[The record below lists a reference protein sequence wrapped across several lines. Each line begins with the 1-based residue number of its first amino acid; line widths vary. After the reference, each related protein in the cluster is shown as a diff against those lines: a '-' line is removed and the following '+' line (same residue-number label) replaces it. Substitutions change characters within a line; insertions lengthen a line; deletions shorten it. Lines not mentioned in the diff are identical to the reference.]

1 MRLGDANFFPSTP
14 NHLETGAKENLQ
26 KHLLELEMTLLE
38 KRTELNFALDTIA
51 RLERRIKE
59 LESA

>member
-1 MRLGDANFFPSTP
+1 MRLEDVSFFPSTP
-14 NHLETGAKENLQ
+14 NNLETGVKENLQ

-38 KRTELNFALDTIA
+38 NRTELNFALDTIS
-51 RLERRIKE
+51 RLEQRIKE